1 MTSPLDSAIKMQIA
15 ASFKGKLTRGT
26 FRRLGG
32 TVVDM
37 AGDVVASG
45 AFTDY
50 ACEGIR
56 ETFSAR
62 YKQQAGIPEEDV
74 SILLII
80 GLFSPATVISNS
92 DKGALIY
99 LNTPWQRWH
108 KVRSVLEIDPAGA
121 SVRFQA
127 YEIPPLA

>member
-1 MTSPLDSAIKMQIA
+1 MTSLLDSAIKNQIA
-15 ASFKGKLTRGT
+15 ASFKGKLTKGT
-26 FRRLGG
+26 FRRLSG

-37 AGDVVASG
+37 AGDVVPG
-45 AFTDY
+45 GTPTDY

-56 ETFSAR
+56 ESFSAR

-74 SILLII
+74 AILLII
-80 GLFSPATVISNS
+80 GLFNPATTISNS
-92 DKGALIY
+92 DKGALIF
-99 LNTPWQRWH
+99 LSTPWNRWH

-127 YEIPPLA
+127 YEIPSLT